1 MSDRMNGKNFRN
13 VMRIHRVAVYS
24 TFPVIFR

>member
-1 MSDRMNGKNFRN
+1 MLWLMNGKNFRS
-13 VMRIHRVAVYS
+13 VLPIYHVALYS

>member
-1 MSDRMNGKNFRN
+1 MSGRMNGKNFRD
-13 VMRIHRVAVYS
+13 VIPIYRVALYS

>member
-1 MSDRMNGKNFRN
+1 MSERMNGKNFRN
-13 VMRIHRVAVYS
+13 VILLYRVAVYS